1 MQWVS
6 GKELAGL
13 QTPAALALEDQY
25 PQRLAATGHHNAGLV
40 GLHHLAGRACAVN
53 DFRVPYLQQVRLG
66 MAGKVTKC
74 PGPGHQAARVRGPL
88 GRPRSVVSLLPN

>member
-6 GKELAGL
+6 GKELVGL

-40 GLHHLAGRACAVN
+40 GLQHLAGRA
-53 DFRVPYLQQVRLG
+53 
-66 MAGKVTKC
+66 
-74 PGPGHQAARVRGPL
+74 
-88 GRPRSVVSLLPN
+88 